1 MMLKGFILGI
11 ECWPSLLMKSTV
23 ALRTTELHMVFIVIC
38 IHVQLM
44 LREVLVLL
52 IVII

>member
-1 MMLKGFILGI
+1 MMLKGFIHAV

-23 ALRTTELHMVFIVIC
+23 AFRTIELHMVFVVIC
-38 IHVQLM
+38 IHVQMM
-44 LREVLVLL
+44 LREVPFLL

>member
-1 MMLKGFILGI
+1 MILKGFILGI

-23 ALRTTELHMVFIVIC
+23 AIRTVELHMVFIVIC
-38 IHVQLM
+38 VHVQMM
-44 LREVLVLL
+44 LREVPSLL